1 MNFYCT
7 LSSHPLFN
15 FRNAFILSI
24 FTFLWLAF
32 PSCKTDEFKDFAD
45 ATIKHEGAYAFSVG
59 RVDFTLADILEDDT
73 SLTVGADNGIKLV
86 YRKDDFFSLQAG
98 ELLDDLTGDI
108 NESFTHSAKIG
119 SVAIEDAL
127 QSSALVFSTMLDDFN
142 DLNLA
147 NYIEQ
152 NNGSS
157 IMIPAFEE
165 SVFTEDNVPL
175 FSDYTTLT
183 IEDGS
188 LFFTVTNNLFFD
200 IEDLSLE
207 ITDIGNNQSV
217 GIFNFN
223 YLSVGETK
231 TSEIGLAGKTISN
244 EFKVSMSTLK
254 SPGTGFNF
262 TTVDLDA
269 KLDATFE
276 IRAITINEGVVN
288 LPAGVLA
295 EDEISFDLTTNNDEQ
310 IKKIQLNDA
319 QINYEITSDVA
330 TDILVKVTF
339 PDVVR
344 NNVPVSEEFT
354 VSPTGTTGPVS
365 GTLDFSNT
373 LWSLD
378 SDNAQ
383 PYNRFRANYEVSI
396 PNGSNGQLA
405 FSSEDAVNLEF
416 TMSDLDVE
424 EVVGYFGFQE
434 EQFAENTFDLGF
446 DFSLFADGSSPLLF
460 SDPIMR
466 IEISNSFGIP
476 LQGQF
481 NATAVGFFGENA
493 DLNPPKIIINHPNM
507 SEMGQ
512 FANTVFVMNKNNS
525 DLVEMLSVFP
535 SHINY
540 RGAAIINPNNDPNV
554 LNFIRSDSRLDA
566 SVEFDLPFKFS
577 AQNLIYRD
585 TSDAASLGL
594 GDGGFT
600 IEDIDSAEMK
610 IVYDNGLPLQS
621 SISLIALDAEGNE
634 AVVLENIQFEAAS
647 VDGNG
652 RVPNNGTTH
661 GETFILLT
669 TDQLLT
675 LDNADRYIYEVN
687 MTSTNNGQTPVA
699 MYSDYQV
706 EMGLGIRLV
715 VSKE

>member
-1 MNFYCT
+1 MNFYYT
-7 LSSHPLFN
+7 LLSNPSTH
-15 FRNAFILSI
+15 FRNSF
-24 FTFLWLAF
+24 FLLTIVLVWMAF
-32 PSCKTDEFKDFAD
+32 PSCKTDEFKDFAN
-45 ATIKHEGAYAFSVG
+45 ATIKHEGTYAFSVG
-59 RVDFTLADILEDDT
+59 RVDFTLADVLEDDT
-73 SLTVGADNGIKLV
+73 TLTIGTDNGIKLV
-86 YRKDDFFSLQAG
+86 YREDDFFSLKAS

-108 NESFTHSAKIG
+108 EETFTHSAEIG
-119 SVAIEDAL
+119 DLAIDDGT
-127 QSSALVFSTMLDDFN
+127 QSSSLVLSTILDDFN
-142 DLNLA
+142 DVNLA

-152 NNGSS
+152 NDGSS

-165 SVFTEDNVPL
+165 TVFTEDNVPA
-175 FSDYTTLT
+175 FTDYTTLT

-188 LFFTVTNNLFFD
+188 LLFTVTNNLFFD
-200 IEDLSLE
+200 VEDLSIE
-207 ITDIGNNQSV
+207 IIDIGNNQSV
-217 GIFNFN
+217 GVFTFD
-223 YLSVGETK
+223 YLSVGESE

-254 SPGTGFNF
+254 SPGTGLNLV
-262 TTVDLDA
+262 TVDLA
-269 KLDATFE
+269 SKLDATFE
-276 IRAITINEGVVN
+276 IKDVTIKQGVVN
-288 LPAGVLA
+288 LPAGVIA
-295 EDEISFDLTTNNDEQ
+295 EDEINFDLTTDNGEQ
-310 IKKIQLNDA
+310 IKKIQMNDA
-319 QINYEITSDVA
+319 QVNYKITSDVA

-339 PDVVR
+339 PDVMR
-344 NNVPVSEEFT
+344 NNVPLTQEFT
-354 VSPTGTTGPVS
+354 VSPTGTSGPITGAI
-365 GTLDFSNT
+365 DFSNT
-373 LWSLD
+373 LWTLD
-378 SDNAQ
+378 SDATQ
-383 PYNRFRANYEVSI
+383 PYNRFRASYEVSI

-405 FSSEDAVNLEF
+405 FSAEDAVSLEF
-416 TMSDLDVE
+416 SMSNLDVE
-424 EVVGYFGFQE
+424 EVVGYFGFRE
-434 EQFAENTFDLGF
+434 EQFEEKTFDLGF

-460 SDPIMR
+460 SDPTMR

-481 NATAVGFFGENA
+481 NATAVGYFGENA
-493 DLNPPKIIINHPNM
+493 ELNPPKIIINHPGM

-535 SHINY
+535 SQINY
-540 RGAAIINPNNDPNV
+540 EGAAVINPNNNPSAI
-554 LNFIRSDSRLDA
+554 NFIRSDSRLNA

-594 GDGGFT
+594 GEGGFT

-621 SISLIALDAEGNE
+621 SISLIALDAQGNE
-634 AVVLENIQFEAAS
+634 AVVLEKIQFEAAS

-652 RVPNNGTTH
+652 RVPNNGSTH

-699 MYSDYQV
+699 MYTDYQV

-715 VSKE
+715 VSKD